1 MFESNQNNK
10 ENLTK
15 GKRIFL
21 VDKYICN
28 FIASE
33 WILQNVSD
41 REQARKFGIHPNLIK
56 KIKDEDGYKMPAST
70 LATIC
75 FYKGIKVS
83 DFFKIL
89 ENKYG
94 SKINDDFIIKE

>member
-1 MFESNQNNK
+1 MSGINQNKK
-10 ENLTK
+10 ENSSK
-15 GKRIFL
+15 GKRVYL

-33 WILQNVSD
+33 WISEQISD
-41 REQARKFGIHPNLIK
+41 REQAKKFGIHHNLIK
-56 KIKDEDGYKMPAST
+56 KIKEEDGYKIPAST

-83 DFFKIL
+83 DFFKTL

-94 SKINDDFIIKE
+94 TKINDDFIIK